1 MKSAGSSVSGD
12 VSRDDVARCSWA
24 GSDPL
29 MLAYHDD
36 EWGVPHH
43 DERALFELLV
53 LEGAQAGLSWST
65 ILRKRDGYRDAF
77 AKFDVERVARFT
89 DDDRARLLADARI
102 VRNRQKID
110 AAITNARA
118 TLALRDT
125 TGDTLDAYLWSFVDG
140 TPIVNRWHD
149 ERDVP
154 AVSDVSTRMS
164 KELRARGFKF
174 VGPTIVYAFMQA
186 AGLVD
191 DHVARC
197 FKSATVP

>member
-1 MKSAGSSVSGD
+1 MV
-12 VSRDDVARCSWA
+12 
-24 GSDPL
+24 
-29 MLAYHDD
+29 AYHDD

-43 DERALFELLV
+43 DDRALFELLV

-65 ILRKRDGYRDAF
+65 ILRKRAGYRDAF
-77 AKFDVERVARFT
+77 AGFDVARVARFG
-89 DDDRARLLADARI
+89 DDDRARLLSDARI

-118 TLALRDT
+118 TLALRDE

-140 TPIVNRWHD
+140 APIVNRPRD

-154 AVSDVSTRMS
+154 AVSDISTRLS
-164 KELRARGFKF
+164 KDLRARGFKF

-197 FKSATVP
+197 FKSPTVP

>member
-1 MKSAGSSVSGD
+1 MV
-12 VSRDDVARCSWA
+12 
-24 GSDPL
+24 
-29 MLAYHDD
+29 AYHDD

-43 DERALFELLV
+43 DDRALFELLV

-77 AKFDVERVARFT
+77 ANFDVERVARFT
-89 DDDRARLLADARI
+89 DDDRGRLLADERI
-102 VRNRQKID
+102 VRNRQKVD

-118 TLALRDT
+118 ALSL
-125 TGDTLDAYLWSFVDG
+125 GATLDTYLWSFVDG
-140 TPIVNRWHD
+140 TPIVNRWTD

-154 AVSDVSTRMS
+154 AVTDVSTRLS
-164 KELRARGFKF
+164 KDLRARGFKF

-191 DHVARC
+191 DHVTRC
-197 FKSATVP
+197 FRSAGRQS

>member
-1 MKSAGSSVSGD
+1 MV
-12 VSRDDVARCSWA
+12 
-24 GSDPL
+24 
-29 MLAYHDD
+29 AYHDH

-43 DERALFELLV
+43 DDRALFELLV

-77 AKFDVERVARFT
+77 AGFDIERVAHFA
-89 DDDRARLLADARI
+89 DEDRARLLKDARI

-110 AAITNARA
+110 ATIANARA
-118 TLALRDT
+118 TLALDES
-125 TGDTLDAYLWSFVDG
+125 LDAYLWPFVDG
-140 TPIVNRWHD
+140 TPIVNRPRE

-154 AVSDVSTRMS
+154 AVTELSTRMS
-164 KELRARGFKF
+164 KELRRRGFKF

-197 FKSATVP
+197 CKAQS